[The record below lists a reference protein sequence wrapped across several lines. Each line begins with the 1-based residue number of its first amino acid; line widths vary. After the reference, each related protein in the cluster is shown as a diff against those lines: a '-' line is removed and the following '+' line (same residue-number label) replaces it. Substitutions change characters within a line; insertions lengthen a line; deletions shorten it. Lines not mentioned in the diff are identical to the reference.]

1 VGECVHEIGVR
12 WRSGANYKAFCD
24 VLWLLPG
31 GTLHFKREKNM
42 PRYEYRVLNPV
53 PAAEKAFLD
62 WIDELDREF
71 MNRDPEHRSEVVRDA
86 LHQLYLGRPYAAP
99 GGAVAEQVPVYC
111 FDPRN
116 TTLEPE
122 YYGDVDAAKY
132 AERKPLIWFWM
143 MYDRSPVGLNHWLGF
158 RVRAM
163 LARYIFKHCGQN
175 VKIFHNVE
183 FSFGY
188 NLTVEDNCTIHKYV
202 LLDDRG
208 EIMIHEGSSISDYAN
223 IYSHSHDLN
232 DGMLVDNH
240 KTEIGPRARVTYH
253 ATVLSGV
260 NVGEH
265 GIVGSVGVASK
276 NVAPYHVVGGIPAK
290 PIKVKSIAPEELQ
303 RALEKK

>member
-1 VGECVHEIGVR
+1 
-12 WRSGANYKAFCD
+12 
-24 VLWLLPG
+24 
-31 GTLHFKREKNM
+31 M

-53 PAAEKAFLD
+53 PAAEKAFLA
-62 WIDELDREF
+62 WIDQLDREF
-71 MNRDPEHRSEVVRDA
+71 MNRDPEHRSNVVCDA
-86 LHQLYLGRPYAAP
+86 LHQLYLGRAYAAAS
-99 GGAVAEQVPVYC
+99 GGLAEQVLVHS
-111 FDPRN
+111 FDSRN
-116 TTLEPE
+116 ATLEPE

-143 MYDRSPVGLNHWLGF
+143 MYDRSPVGLNHWLGY

-163 LARYIFKHCGQN
+163 LARHIFKHCGKN

-188 NLTVEDNCTIHKYV
+188 NLTIEDNCTIHKYV

-208 EIMIHEGSSISDYAN
+208 EIVIHEGCSISDYSN
-223 IYSHSHDLN
+223 VYSHSHDLN

-265 GIVGSVGVASK
+265 GIVGSMGVASK
-276 NVAPYHVVGGIPAK
+276 NVAPYHIVGGIPAK
-290 PIKVKSIAPEELQ
+290 PIKVKSIAPE
-303 RALEKK
+303 ALRRSLENK